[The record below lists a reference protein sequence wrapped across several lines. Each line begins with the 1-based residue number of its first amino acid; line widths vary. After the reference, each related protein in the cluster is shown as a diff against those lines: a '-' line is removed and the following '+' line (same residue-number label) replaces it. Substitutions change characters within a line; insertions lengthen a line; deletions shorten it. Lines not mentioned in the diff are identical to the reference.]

1 MNDVRNK
8 NNWKYKN
15 EAYFIS
21 EKENERTQLEN
32 KFFNTEKAKEIFE
45 DDNMYFK
52 NLYKLI
58 FHDISNNVNPEIIKS
73 KYGTVGIFILMEI
86 MANKNIPISKD
97 LQKCF
102 YSKENNTQE
111 KKMGKI
117 FDILFLLLSV
127 INIFL
132 FINNFF

>member
-8 NNWKYKN
+8 NNWKCKN

-21 EKENERTQLEN
+21 EKENERIQLEN
-32 KFFNTEKAKEIFE
+32 EFFKTEKAKKIFE
-45 DDNMYFK
+45 DDNIYSENM
-52 NLYKLI
+52 YKLI
-58 FHDISNNVNPEIIKS
+58 FHDILNNVNPEIIKS

-102 YSKENNTQE
+102 YLKENNT
-111 KKMGKI
+111 KKWEKI
-117 FDILFLLLSV
+117 FDIFLLSLLV
-127 INIFL
+127 INIF
-132 FINNFF
+132 

>member
-15 EAYFIS
+15 KAYFIS
-21 EKENERTQLEN
+21 EKENKRTQLEN
-32 KFFNTEKAKEIFE
+32 EFFKTEKAKEIFE
-45 DDNMYFK
+45 DDNIYFK
-52 NLYKLI
+52 NLHKLI
-58 FHDISNNVNPEIIKS
+58 FHDILNNVNPEIIKL
-73 KYGTVGIFILMEI
+73 KYGAIGIFILMEI

-97 LQKCF
+97 LQKYF
-102 YSKENNTQE
+102 YLKENNTQE
-111 KKMGKI
+111 KKWGKI
-117 FDILFLLLSV
+117 FDIFFLLLSV